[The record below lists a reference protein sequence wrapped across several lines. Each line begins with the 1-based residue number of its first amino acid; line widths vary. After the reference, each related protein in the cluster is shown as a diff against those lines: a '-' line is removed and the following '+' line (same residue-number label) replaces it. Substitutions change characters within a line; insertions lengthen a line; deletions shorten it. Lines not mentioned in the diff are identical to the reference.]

1 MNDTL
6 TVFTAEFMRRIK
18 SRPFL
23 IGLLIGI
30 VGLLVMARLPAWMDK
45 LTNNQTHRIV
55 LAGDP
60 ALTKRANELLKN
72 DYTIARQITVG
83 TPDAKLL
90 EREEAAAEV
99 VLQRARGGLD
109 VNVYARDPAEV
120 SETRLRRDLMPMS
133 ISQLTGLPDNRID
146 QALAFPVRVR
156 AVGSKFESE
165 DAASQ
170 AHTLVFTLIFVLYLV
185 VLINSQLIMS
195 SVAEE
200 KTSRIAEL
208 LVATVDP
215 VALLA
220 GKILASAALALIQLI
235 VWIGV
240 GVFFSGA
247 QGGTSTSGPTALISV
262 SALFTGNV
270 ITPATVAIF
279 FGLFLIALLQLSTI
293 FAGVAS
299 MVNRTEDLGSL
310 SGPLI
315 IPVVFALFAAMTAV
329 DVPSAPWAIA
339 CSFIPIVSPFVLF
352 ARIAVSNVPAWE
364 IALAFA
370 VNLAALAAIAYGAA
384 KLYRVGMLLYGRSPS
399 PRQIWRTLT
408 S

>member
-1 MNDTL
+1 MNDIV
-6 TVFTAEFMRRIK
+6 TVFSAEFVRRIK

-30 VGLLVMARLPAWMDK
+30 VGLLVMTRLPMWMDG
-45 LTNNQTHRIV
+45 LTKNQTHRII

-60 ALTKRANELLKN
+60 SSTERAAALLKN
-72 DYTIARQITVG
+72 DYTIAARVTD
-83 TPDAKLL
+83 TRPDVKSL
-90 EREEAAAEV
+90 ESQAAAAEV
-99 VLQRARGGLD
+99 VLRRSAAGLD
-109 VNVYARDPAEV
+109 VTVYARDPAEI
-120 SETRLRRDLMPMS
+120 SENHLRQDLMPMS
-133 ISQLTGLPDNRID
+133 ISQLTGLPGKRID
-146 QALAFPVRVR
+146 DALAFPIHMQ
-156 AVGSKFESE
+156 AVGSKFGSE

-170 AHTLVFTLIFVLYLV
+170 AHALVFTLIFVLYLV

-215 VALLA
+215 IALLS
-220 GKILASAALALIQLI
+220 GKILASAALALIQLV
-235 VWIGV
+235 VWIAV
-240 GVFFSGA
+240 GAFFAAPQSSSAAASG
-247 QGGTSTSGPTALISV
+247 TISTAS
-262 SALFTGNV
+262 LFTGNV
-270 ITPATVAIF
+270 ITPATVTIF
-279 FGLFLIALLQLSTI
+279 FGLFLLALLQLSTI

-310 SGPLI
+310 SGPLV
-315 IPVVFALFAAMTAV
+315 IPVVFALFAAMTAI
-329 DVPSAPWAIA
+329 DVPNAPWAIA

-352 ARIAVSNVPAWE
+352 ARIAVSNVPGWE
-364 IALAFA
+364 IALAFL
-370 VNLAALAAIAYGAA
+370 VNIVALGAIAYGSA

-399 PRQIWRTLT
+399 PRQLWRTLA